1 MPNRLVYCVQF
12 VQVMYPGATNKKVIV
27 DHTSLLGSS
36 ILKLIAKDEGLMLR
50 VQLLI
55 NQ

>member
-1 MPNRLVYCVQF
+1 MPNRLVYCIQF

>member
-1 MPNRLVYCVQF
+1 
-12 VQVMYPGATNKKVIV
+12 MYPGATNKKVIV
-27 DHTSLLGSS
+27 DPSLLGSS